1 VVELACPRCLAINQ
15 VPRDGLPGD
24 PACAFC
30 AAPLLPGEPVAVTAA
45 SFDSFIRHS
54 GLPVLVE
61 FSADDCGPCR
71 MMAPILDAVAAELKT
86 RLRVAWLDAETH
98 PQVPMRHHIRGVPAL
113 LLFRDAAEIARHTG
127 AMEAHALK
135 RWLEA
140 QGV

>member
-1 VVELACPRCLAINQ
+1 VTELACPRCLAVNR
-15 VPRDGLPGD
+15 VPRDGLLGD
-24 PACAFC
+24 PACASC

-61 FSADDCGPCR
+61 FSADGCGPCR

-86 RLRVAWLDAETH
+86 RVRFARLDAEAH
-98 PQVPMRHHIRGVPAL
+98 PQVSMRHHIRGVPAL
-113 LLFRDAAEIARHTG
+113 LLFRDGAEVARHTG
-127 AMEAHALK
+127 AMEAHALQ